1 MTRNMLRLPV
11 RVRPPIEGKQALG
24 KPLLSMSVELC
35 RFEFPKPFHLK
46 CYSLILFTLSYLHI
60 SILNFQGYMSDVPT
74 TSNHHHHRRS
84 SSSHRRSSRSALRP
98 SRPETPLILSSFKP
112 IPSISQP
119 TPEEIQRDVDIVFHN
134 MGLDSA
140 SPIRHI
146 PHSQTLTSIHDANH
160 EVIGDNIVDEEE
172 VDDVD
177 MTEEELR
184 RELERETN

>member
-1 MTRNMLRLPV
+1 
-11 RVRPPIEGKQALG
+11 
-24 KPLLSMSVELC
+24 
-35 RFEFPKPFHLK
+35 
-46 CYSLILFTLSYLHI
+46 
-60 SILNFQGYMSDVPT
+60 MSDVPT

-84 SSSHRRSSRSALRP
+84 SSSHHRRSSRSALRP

-119 TPEEIQRDVDIVFHN
+119 TPEEIQRDVDIVFHS

-146 PHSQTLTSIHDANH
+146 PHSQTLTSIHANS
-160 EVIGDNIVDEEE
+160 EVIGGEDVEE
-172 VDDVD
+172 

-184 RELERETN
+184 RELEREQIDN

>member
-1 MTRNMLRLPV
+1 MIAGR
-11 RVRPPIEGKQALG
+11 KALG
-24 KPLLSMSVELC
+24 KQLLSMSVELC
-35 RFEFPKPFHLK
+35 DFPNHCHLK
-46 CYSLILFTLSYLHI
+46 CYSLILFTLCYLHI

-160 EVIGDNIVDEEE
+160 EVIGGNVVDEE
-172 VDDVD
+172 VDDID